1 MKEGENME
9 NSFKVRIEFFDE
21 PSQVYQ
27 KTSKWNCS
35 RLNTHIMNRL
45 NKQGLNWKRI
55 TVTLEAK

>member
-1 MKEGENME
+1 MT

-21 PSQVYQ
+21 PNQVYQ

-45 NKQGLNWKRI
+45 NKQGLNWKKI